1 MNDQCAKID
10 LTKRAYFSNS
20 QSKVGDLVFHLFCL
34 SNIFFKKCL
43 TLPIYKHIV
52 QKSKILV
59 SQNLRNLTQSLCS

>member
-34 SNIFFKKCL
+34 SYIFF
-43 TLPIYKHIV
+43 
-52 QKSKILV
+52 QEMS
-59 SQNLRNLTQSLCS
+59 NLAYL

>member
-1 MNDQCAKID
+1 MNDLCAKID

-34 SNIFFKKCL
+34 SYIFFFKECL
-43 TLPIYKHIV
+43 TLSTYTHIV

-59 SQNLRNLTQSLCS
+59 SQNLRNLT

>member
-20 QSKVGDLVFHLFCL
+20 QSKVGDLVFRLFCL
-34 SNIFFKKCL
+34 SYIFFFKKCL
-43 TLPIYKHIV
+43 TLSTYKHIV

-59 SQNLRNLTQSLCS
+59 SQNLRNLT